1 MKGYPRCLED
11 LEIGQVW
18 ELAVGSK
25 LEASVLLQ
33 LYVGKLGTDDMD
45 YWRCLSLESGI
56 VFTATVRRWD
66 PCHFANLVR
75 EDDGDVPLCGRR
87 LA

>member
-1 MKGYPRCLED
+1 M
-11 LEIGQVW
+11 
-18 ELAVGSK
+18 GSK

-33 LYVGKLGTDDMD
+33 LYVGKLGSDAHD

-56 VFTATVRRWD
+56 VFSATVRRWD
-66 PCHFANLVR
+66 PTHFANQMR
-75 EDDGDVPLCGRR
+75 EDNDEVPLCGKR